1 MNRKDLRNHNLQKL
15 CTALRSLKK
24 ATKPQLAEYTGLS
37 VMTVNTLVKILQ
49 ERGEI
54 ELLDDFV
61 PSASEEGGRPARQ
74 YRYID
79 DRRLALASC
88 FYEEAGKNIMESSV
102 ENLLGETIFSEK
114 IACAEI
120 SLDFLK
126 ETIRRYQEKYP
137 QLALVM
143 MGLPGV
149 EVDGAMAVIDYPALK
164 GLRVREQLQKDTG
177 LPIYLANDINAA
189 ISGYSMT
196 LGETARQETVI
207 GIYWPEQY
215 PPGAGIML
223 NGELY
228 KGRDG
233 LAGEISFAFDRSN
246 YIPQG
251 DMVRQVAEKIVG
263 FIRFWNPHR
272 LVLYH
277 ERITSAMELE
287 IRKACAAFIPERF
300 LPELILGRPLR
311 EDYRRGIRALAGHYL
326 RKLDKTEEYYA

>member
-1 MNRKDLRNHNLQKL
+1 MNRKDLRNHNLKKL
-15 CTALRSLKK
+15 CSALRALKK

-49 ERGEI
+49 ERGEV
-54 ELLDDFV
+54 ELLDDFL

-79 DRRLALASC
+79 DRLLALVMC
-88 FYEEAGKNIMESSV
+88 FYEEAGENIMESSV
-102 ENLLGETIFSEK
+102 ENLLDETVFSEK
-114 IACAEI
+114 IVCQDI

-126 ETIRRYQEKYP
+126 KTVKRYQGKYP

-143 MGLPGV
+143 AGLPGV
-149 EVDGAMAVIDYPALK
+149 EVDGAMDVIDYPTLK
-164 GLRVREQLQKDTG
+164 GLRVRDQLQAAAG
-177 LPIYLANDINAA
+177 MPVYLVNDINAA
-189 ISGYSMT
+189 VSGYGMT
-196 LGETARQETVI
+196 LGDTVRQETVI

-215 PPGAGIML
+215 PPGAGILL

-233 LAGEISFAFDRSN
+233 LAGEISFAFDRSS

-251 DMVRQVAEKIVG
+251 NMVEQVAEKIVG
-263 FIRFWNPHR
+263 FVRFWNPHR

-277 ERITSAMELE
+277 EGITSAMDME
-287 IRKACAAFIPERF
+287 IHDACADFIPERF

-311 EDYRRGIRALAGHYL
+311 EDYRRGIRALAGQYL
-326 RKLDKTEEYYA
+326 GKLDRTGENV